1 MLYTK
6 DLEEIELSFRNIDS
20 INMIKAT
27 ILTIIG
33 LYTLYNIFIY

>member
-27 ILTIIG
+27 VLTIIG
-33 LYTLYNIFIY
+33 LYTIYNIFIY

>member
-33 LYTLYNIFIY
+33 LYTIYNIFIY